1 MDEQLPN
8 TNVPEESKP
17 SDPNQQL
24 RNADLNGVVGGLRIA
39 FPIPPSPPPDLQGG
53 PPSSNSSKNSTT

>member
-8 TNVPEESKP
+8 TNIPEESKP

-24 RNADLNGVVGGLRIA
+24 SKADLDDVVGGVKKPAADPKGGYLTVTME
-39 FPIPPSPPPDLQGG
+39 DLTIT
-53 PPSSNSSKNSTT
+53 SI